1 MPFMEPEVHYRVN
14 KSLPLDFIPKEVN
27 PVCTMFIWDMF
38 CFNVTPA
45 YALLSQVTSS
55 LEDSQLKPGFITSL

>member
-27 PVCTMFIWDMF
+27 PVCTLFI
-38 CFNVTPA
+38 
-45 YALLSQVTSS
+45 
-55 LEDSQLKPGFITSL
+55 